1 MARLKFQ
8 KEKSELKAND
18 PQAETPK
25 KKRGRPKDPRLLQ
38 RKMKELCAE
47 FESSM
52 VEDES
57 SDPMEDGEGIDES
70 DGGNWKDIEREWE

>member
-1 MARLKFQ
+1 MQKQFLKLSGGPRGSDLIRGIIRSNIENKRRYMARLKFQ

-38 RKMKELCAE
+38 KN
-47 FESSM
+47 
-52 VEDES
+52 
-57 SDPMEDGEGIDES
+57 EGILC
-70 DGGNWKDIEREWE
+70 GV